1 MRPLGCKQCREG
13 LCTIEQS
20 KWTYPQ
26 GIAMFIRKLTYLV
39 ALAQERHF
47 GRAAARCF
55 VSQPALS
62 GAIQSLEQELGVSIV
77 QRGGNRFQGLTTD
90 GQRILAWAQRIL
102 ADCDHLRQEVKS
114 GRGADLEGAL
124 IIGAIP
130 ATLPLV
136 AKMVHHVLRAFP
148 RVRHEIRTYSAAK
161 IQRRLAN
168 YEIDLG
174 ISYLD
179 DRRLQEFSTVPVF
192 CERYV
197 LVYSSRQASADV
209 LAEDTEQVTWGQ
221 AARLPLC
228 LFTDNLQCRQGMNA
242 AFANAGAEAAP
253 VVETDS
259 LTVLL
264 GHVIHAGL
272 YSILP
277 HSILC
282 HGIFHDQNQPLVV
295 RPMESLRREIGLVV
309 RREKPHGKVLEAV
322 LQHLQTLDLQEW
334 ADHMLERESQLV
346 S

>member
-1 MRPLGCKQCREG
+1 
-13 LCTIEQS
+13 
-20 KWTYPQ
+20 
-26 GIAMFIRKLTYLV
+26 MFIRKLNYLV
-39 ALAQERHF
+39 TLARERHF

-62 GAIQSLEQELGVSIV
+62 GAIQSLEQELGVAIV
-77 QRGGNRFQGLTTD
+77 QRGGNRFQGLTSD
-90 GQRILAWAQRIL
+90 GMRILAWAQRIL
-102 ADCDHLRQEVKS
+102 ADYDSLRQEVKS
-114 GRGADLEGAL
+114 GRGSDLEGAL
-124 IIGAIP
+124 KIGAIP

-136 AKMVHHVLRAFP
+136 ARMVHHVRHAFP
-148 RVRHEIRTYSAAK
+148 KVRHEIRTYSAAK
-161 IQRRLAN
+161 IQRRLSN

-179 DRRLQEFSTVPVF
+179 DPRLRDFSTVPIF

-197 LVYSSRQASADV
+197 LVYSPGQAPLEWLAD
-209 LAEDTEQVTWGQ
+209 AAAQVEWGQ

-242 AFANAGAEAAP
+242 AFAKAGAEALP
-253 VVETDS
+253 MVETDS

-282 HGIFHDQNQPLVV
+282 HGAFQQGEGLCV
-295 RPMESLRREIGLVV
+295 RPMESLRRDIGLVV
-309 RREKPHGKVLEAV
+309 RREQPHGKVLESV
-322 LQHLQTLDLQEW
+322 LEHMQSLDLQGW
-334 ADHMLERESQLV
+334 ADKVLDGQHELSHMADLHAR
-346 S
+346 

>member
-1 MRPLGCKQCREG
+1 LGR
-13 LCTIEQS
+13 
-20 KWTYPQ
+20 
-26 GIAMFIRKLTYLV
+26 AMFIRKLNYLV
-39 ALAQERHF
+39 TLAQERHF

-62 GAIQSLEQELGVSIV
+62 GAIQSLEQELGVAIV

-90 GQRILAWAQRIL
+90 GLRILAWAQRIL
-102 ADCDHLRQEVKS
+102 ADYERLREEVKA

-124 IIGAIP
+124 KIGAIP

-136 AKMVHHVLRAFP
+136 AKMVHHVLRAYP
-148 RVRHEIRTYSAAK
+148 KVRHEIRTYSAAK
-161 IQRRLAN
+161 IQRRLST

-179 DRRLQEFSTVPVF
+179 DPRLQEFATVPIF

-197 LVYSSRQASADV
+197 LVYAP
-209 LAEDTEQVTWGQ
+209 EQVPPGGLAADETPVSWLR

-228 LFTDNLQCRQGMNA
+228 LFTENMQCRQGMDA
-242 AFANAGAEAAP
+242 AFVKAGLAATP

-264 GHVIHAGL
+264 GHVLHAGL

-282 HGIFHDQNQPLVV
+282 HGGFQHGPILSV

-309 RREKPHGKVLEAV
+309 RREQPHGKVLELV
-322 LQHLQTLDLQEW
+322 LAHLRTLDVQAW
-334 ADHMLERESQLV
+334 ADQILDAQASLSSDTV
-346 S
+346 